1 MNTQNYTQ
9 KTLEAVQAAQS
20 LATEYGNQQIEQS
33 HLLLALLTAENG
45 LVPQL
50 LANMGL
56 TVPSFAAAVKAQ
68 VEKLPKV
75 SGPGREMGKIYVSQ
89 GVDRALNTAEET
101 ARQMK
106 DEYV

>member
-20 LATEYGNQQIEQS
+20 LATRHGNQQIEQS

-50 LANMGL
+50 LANMGP
-56 TVPSFAAAVKAQ
+56 TVPPCRPRWKSSPRSPARAGRWGRSTS
-68 VEKLPKV
+68 PRGWT
-75 SGPGREMGKIYVSQ
+75 GP
-89 GVDRALNTAEET
+89 
-101 ARQMK
+101 
-106 DEYV
+106 